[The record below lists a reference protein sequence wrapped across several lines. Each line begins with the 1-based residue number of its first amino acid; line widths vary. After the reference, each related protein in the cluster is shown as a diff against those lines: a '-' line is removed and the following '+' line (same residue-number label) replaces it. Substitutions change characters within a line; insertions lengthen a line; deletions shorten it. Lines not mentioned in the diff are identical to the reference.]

1 MKHLK
6 SLVIAAVVIVTAA
19 FQVKAESQNRIL
31 VVVSSYGEDDG
42 KTKPGYEFSEF
53 AKAYL
58 VFKEHGI
65 DIDIASPKGGAV
77 VADEFDKEK
86 SFNKTVLMDKAVM
99 DKLNNTIAIS
109 SVSANRYDGVY
120 VVGGKGAMFDFPND
134 KSLQDV
140 IVNVYEKDGVV
151 AAVCHGPAA
160 FVNVKLSNGNYLVD
174 GKNVNGF
181 TNQEEKMFGKKWIK
195 SFDFLLQDKL
205 IERGAKFEHA
215 PFMLSHVAVDGRL
228 ITAQNPSSTTGSALA
243 MVEALGIKTKAMKKD
258 SEDAT
263 LALVA
268 DYLSG
273 DQVALTKLADQSLGH
288 QIPLV
293 GMYGFYFSNTAKTN
307 KTKEQALALM
317 LVAQD
322 VLKNPKLDMQI
333 AKSQKGLGK
342 TEQAKRTL
350 ERVLLAVPDHKGAKE
365 MMATL

>member
-6 SLVIAAVVIVTAA
+6 NLMIAAVVLVTAA
-19 FQVKAESQNRIL
+19 FQVKAETQNRVL
-31 VVVSSYGEDDG
+31 MVVSSYGEDGG

-53 AKAYL
+53 SKAYL
-58 VFKEHGI
+58 VFKKHGI
-65 DIDIASPKGGAV
+65 DVDVASPKGGAV

-86 SFNKTVLMDKAVM
+86 SFNKAVLMDKVVM
-99 DKLNNTIAIS
+99 SKLDNTIAIN
-109 SVSANRYDGVY
+109 SVQTNQYNGVY

-134 KSLQDV
+134 KALQDV
-140 IVNVYEKDGVV
+140 ITNVYEQEGVV

-160 FVNVKLSNGNYLVD
+160 LVNVKLSNGSYLVD

-243 MVEALGIKTKAMKKD
+243 MVEALGLKAKPMKKD
-258 SEDAT
+258 KEDAT

-273 DQVALTKLADQSLGH
+273 DQAALTKLADQSLGY

-307 KTKEQALALM
+307 ETKEQALALM

-342 TEQAKRTL
+342 TKQAKRTL
-350 ERVLLAVPDHKGAKE
+350 KRVLSVVPDHKDAKE